1 MFISR
6 IAQSI
11 PPSKTLEITERVNEK
26 KSQGANVLSFGA
38 GQPDFDTP
46 ENIKKAAVKALDE
59 GFTKYTAVTGIPPL
73 RKAIAEVFQKQLN
86 LNYDPGQIIVG
97 NGAKQVL
104 ATAVMALCN
113 PDDQVIVLSPY
124 WVSYP
129 EMVKMAGATPCIV
142 PLAEGSFQ
150 LNMDAIKRAV
160 SPKTRAI
167 IINTPS
173 NPTGSVFSKDSLE
186 ELAELAV
193 DNNIFVISD
202 EVYDFLLYDGEK
214 HVSIATL
221 GQEIKEKTLVVNAVS
236 KKYAMTGWR
245 IGFGAGPLELIKAM
259 GRLQGHYTSN
269 PNSIAQK
276 ATIEALTGDQSS
288 VDQMVRAFT
297 QRRDYLY
304 ERLSQMKGISLYK
317 PQGAFYA
324 MPSIKEILG
333 RSYEGK
339 KIGDDFDF
347 CTELLEAKEVALV
360 PGGAFGASGYVRISF
375 ATSMEEI
382 QEGMDRMEDFIDQI
396 FV

>member
-221 GQEIKEKTLVVNAVS
+221 GQEIKDKTLVVNAVS

-288 VDQMVRAFT
+288 VDQMIRAFT

>member
-221 GQEIKEKTLVVNAVS
+221 GQEIKDKTLVVNAVS